1 MGLPRVAVIGGSL
14 GGLTAAALLRDLGC
28 EVDVYERTPEP
39 LAGLGTGVIA
49 QPELLRYL
57 VERRG
62 LDLDAI
68 SVSSTEIR
76 HVEAGDGALRGSSEQ
91 AWRFTSYDV
100 LYRGLLDA
108 FGRERYHLGH
118 ALVGLDQTEDAVEL
132 RFGNDATATCDLA
145 IGADGGLSVVRQR
158 LLGVVPGY
166 AGYVSWRGLVA
177 RGAVSD
183 ATWDAFDGRFTYG
196 HMPDSH
202 LIAYPIPVL
211 APGGLEVVG
220 RQLNFQWYWNVPE
233 GAELDELM
241 SDRDG
246 LRRPVSVHHHAVQA
260 RVLRR
265 FRERARAELCP
276 AFAELLLAA
285 DEPFVTTIADADVPR
300 MAIGRVALVGDAA
313 ITGRPHT
320 GAGGAKAAADGW
332 ALADAL
338 AAADGDV
345 AAALAAWEPERLAV
359 GRALLAKVRRMG
371 TALQQGGEFR
381 PGDPANRWGLG

>member
-39 LAGLGTGVIA
+39 LVGLGAGVVA
-49 QPELLRYL
+49 QPELVRYL

-68 SVSSTEIR
+68 SVGSTEIR
-76 HVEAGDGALRGSSEQ
+76 HVEAGDGALRGTSAQ

-108 FGRERYHLGH
+108 FGRDRYHLGH
-118 ALVGLDQTEDAVEL
+118 ALVGLDQTDDAVEL
-132 RFGNDATATCDLA
+132 RFGNDATVECDLA
-145 IGADGGLSVVRQR
+145 IAADGGLSIVRQR

-183 ATWDAFDGRFTYG
+183 ATWEAFDGRFTYG
-196 HMPDSH
+196 HRPDGH
-202 LIAYPIPVL
+202 LIVYPIPVL

-220 RQLNFQWYWNVPE
+220 RQLNYQWYWNVAE

-246 LRRPVSVHHHAVQA
+246 LRRPVSVHHHVLQA
-260 RVLRR
+260 RVLREL
-265 FRERARAELCP
+265 ERRAGAELCP

-285 DEPFVTTIADADVPR
+285 EEPFLTLIADADTPR
-300 MAIGRVALVGDAA
+300 MAVGRVALIGDAA

-320 GAGGAKAAADGW
+320 AAGGAKAAADGW
-332 ALADAL
+332 TLAEALAE
-338 AAADGDV
+338 ADGDV
-345 AAALAAWEPERLAV
+345 PAALAAWEPGRLAV

-371 TALQQGGEFR
+371 AALQHGGEFR

>member
-1 MGLPRVAVIGGSL
+1 MALPRVAVIGGSL

-28 EVDVYERTPEP
+28 DVDVYERTPEP

-49 QPELLRYL
+49 QPELVRYL

-76 HVEAGDGALRGSSEQ
+76 HVEAGDGSLRGSSEQ

-118 ALVGLDQTEDAVEL
+118 ALVGLDQTDDAVEL
-132 RFGNDATATCDLA
+132 RFGNDAVVECDLA
-145 IGADGGLSVVRQR
+145 VAADGGSSVVRQR
-158 LLGVVPGY
+158 LLDVMPAY

-177 RGAVSD
+177 RDAVSD
-183 ATWDAFDGRFTYG
+183 ATWEAFDDRFTYG
-196 HMPDSH
+196 HLPDGH
-202 LIAYPIPVL
+202 LIAYPIPLL

-220 RQLNFQWYWNVPE
+220 RQLNFQWYWNVPG
-233 GAELDELM
+233 GAALDELM

-246 LRRPVSVHHHAVQA
+246 MRRPVSVHHHLLQA
-260 RVLRR
+260 RVLRELER
-265 FRERARAELCP
+265 RARAELCP
-276 AFAELLLAA
+276 SFRELLLAA
-285 DEPFVTTIADADVPR
+285 EEPFVTVIADADTPR
-300 MAIGRVALVGDAA
+300 MALGRVALIGDAA

-338 AAADGDV
+338 AVADGDV
-345 AAALAAWEPERLAV
+345 PAALAAWEPARLAV

-371 TALQQGGEFR
+371 TALQHGGEFR